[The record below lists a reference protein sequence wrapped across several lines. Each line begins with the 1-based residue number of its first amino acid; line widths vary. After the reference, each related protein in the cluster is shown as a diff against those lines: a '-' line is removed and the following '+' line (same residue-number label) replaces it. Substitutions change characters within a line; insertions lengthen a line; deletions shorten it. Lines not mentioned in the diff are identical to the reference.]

1 MSKAI
6 TTDRPFQLRETS
18 SAQEVSSAHIAWLD
32 WIRFLAAF
40 VVFLTH
46 LRTALFVDYG
56 QLEAS
61 QKNILTAAL
70 WFISRLGNEAVI
82 VFFVLSGYFVAGKGI
97 ARLMNKSFDL
107 GGYSRDRIS
116 RIYTPFIPA
125 LIVTAVCA
133 ILTHQQ
139 ISLSGF
145 LLNLFGLQGILTTS
159 FGENAPLW
167 SLAYEIWFYLLLGSL
182 VGAFFN
188 RSSSNTKR
196 IVSAFIFVSC
206 LIVFTILSP
215 TYLFCWII
223 GGFSYF
229 LPKDRFHWFKL
240 SLSLVLLALCTV
252 GTQLLTASSSMSN
265 SGITKYLPPI
275 DTFQIFL
282 ACAVVVVMLCLPS
295 IPETKAG
302 KAVEKAGTKLA
313 AWSYTLYLVHY
324 PILMVFKHSM
334 PAKMTSINLGSL
346 GFTLY
351 ATVVTLSICYGLY
364 WLFERNTPAVRE
376 FLGGQRRSRA

>member
-6 TTDRPFQLRETS
+6 TTGKPFQLRETT

-61 QKNILTAAL
+61 QKNVLTAAL

-97 ARLMNKSFDL
+97 ARLMDKSFDL

-133 ILTHQQ
+133 LLTHQQ

-145 LLNLFGLQGILTTS
+145 FLNLFGFQGILTNT

-182 VGAFFN
+182 FGAFFN
-188 RSSSNTKR
+188 RSTSQTKR
-196 IVSAFIFVSC
+196 VISALIFVAC

-229 LPKDRFHWFKL
+229 LPKDKFHWFKL
-240 SLSLVLLALCTV
+240 VLSLVLLALCTI
-252 GTQLLTASSSMSN
+252 GTQLLTASSSVST
-265 SGITKYLPPI
+265 SAITKYLPPV

-295 IPETKAG
+295 IPETKSG
-302 KAVEKAGTKLA
+302 KAIEKAGTKLA

-334 PAKMTSINLGSL
+334 PAKMTSINPGSL

-351 ATVVTLSICYGLY
+351 ATGVTMSICYGLY
-364 WLFERNTPAVRE
+364 WIFERNTPAVRE
-376 FLGGQRRSRA
+376 FLGGLRR